1 MSGPRHTRCEPIH
14 PPHALG
20 AWGERYAAIRLERE
34 GWTILERGYRLG
46 RREVDLIVRRGG
58 YLVFVEVKTRS
69 DTRYGEPEEAVTW
82 AKRREIEA
90 VALDYLL
97 RREPGDVQVRF
108 DVIAIV
114 AGPGREGLRYRHIED
129 AWRPAPPR

>member
-34 GWTILERGYRLG
+34 GWTILERGYRL
-46 RREVDLIVRRGG
+46 
-58 YLVFVEVKTRS
+58 EVKTRS

-97 RREPGDVQVRF
+97 RREPGDIQVRF

-114 AGPGREGLRYRHIED
+114 AGPGREVLRYLHIED